1 MAVDNLYSYRDYFSL
16 FLGFFQ
22 TAFDVLDPV
31 GQADD
36 LQENRPADNGD
47 PRPWG
52 KVTKYFRFPCDFL
65 AEIFAMSEIIRTFE
79 LCSKLLS
86 LEKTQ
91 ILFGFLLAYSYLCT
105 VFRKRENMDNRQA
118 ALELGQKPVGQ
129 LLWQYALPAIVAMT
143 ASSLYNIID
152 RAMIGQIVGP
162 EAIAGLGITFPFMNL
177 SAAFGAAV
185 GVGSSTCISV
195 KLGQKDYRTAEN
207 LLGNTVTLN
216 LIIGFLFMLV
226 SLVFLDPI
234 LLFFGASDATLP
246 YAREFMTVILLGN
259 MVTHMYFGMNAVLR
273 AAGKP
278 KHAMYATL
286 FTVACNIV
294 LVVVFVWWFR
304 WGIRGAAL
312 ATVTSQTFALCW
324 QMRIFSD
331 KRELLHLKRGIYRLK
346 AQLVS
351 NIIAIGISPFLMNV
365 TSCVIVIFMNNQFVR
380 YGGDMAVGAYSIANS
395 VVMVF
400 FMFVMGMNQGMQP
413 IVGYNYGAEKYDRM
427 FRCLWLTIACATAIL
442 LVGWTL
448 SMLFP
453 HWIARIFT
461 TDATLLRLAA
471 KGIKLDMLVFFV
483 VGSQA
488 VITNFFQCIGKV
500 KVSIFLSLSRQL
512 FLLLPMAYVF
522 PMYWD
527 LDGVWYSMPA
537 SDFGSFA
544 MTIPMLI
551 WYMKRLKD

>member
-1 MAVDNLYSYRDYFSL
+1 
-16 FLGFFQ
+16 
-22 TAFDVLDPV
+22 
-31 GQADD
+31 
-36 LQENRPADNGD
+36 
-47 PRPWG
+47 
-52 KVTKYFRFPCDFL
+52 
-65 AEIFAMSEIIRTFE
+65 
-79 LCSKLLS
+79 
-86 LEKTQ
+86 
-91 ILFGFLLAYSYLCT
+91 
-105 VFRKRENMDNRQA
+105 MDNKQA
-118 ALELGQKPVGQ
+118 ALELGQKPVGA

-152 RAMIGQIVGP
+152 RAMIGQVVGP
-162 EAIAGLGITFPFMNL
+162 EAIAGLGITFPLMNL

-195 KLGQKDYRTAEN
+195 KLGQKDYKTAEH

-216 LIIGFLFMLV
+216 LIIGFLFMVVCL
-226 SLVFLDPI
+226 LLLDPI
-234 LLFFGASDATLP
+234 LRFFGASDVTLP

-259 MVTHMYFGMNAVLR
+259 LVTHMYFGMNAVLR

-278 KHAMYATL
+278 RHAMYATL
-286 FTVACNIV
+286 FTVGMNIL
-294 LVVVFVWWFR
+294 LVVAFVWWFR

-312 ATVTSQTFALCW
+312 ATITSQSMALCW
-324 QMRIFSD
+324 QMWIFSNP
-331 KRELLHLKRGIYRLK
+331 KELLHLKRGIYRLK
-346 AQLVS
+346 KDLVR
-351 NIIAIGISPFLMNV
+351 NIIAIGVSPFLMNA

-442 LVGWTL
+442 LVGWAL

-453 HWIARIFT
+453 QYIARIFS
-461 TDATLLRLAA
+461 TDPTLLALSAR
-471 KGIKLDMLVFFV
+471 GIKIDMLVFFV

-512 FLLLPMAYVF
+512 FLLLPMAYLF
-522 PMYWD
+522 PLFWD

-544 MTIPMLI
+544 MTIPMLM
-551 WYMKRLKD
+551 WYMKKIKAYG

>member
-1 MAVDNLYSYRDYFSL
+1 
-16 FLGFFQ
+16 
-22 TAFDVLDPV
+22 
-31 GQADD
+31 
-36 LQENRPADNGD
+36 
-47 PRPWG
+47 
-52 KVTKYFRFPCDFL
+52 
-65 AEIFAMSEIIRTFE
+65 
-79 LCSKLLS
+79 
-86 LEKTQ
+86 
-91 ILFGFLLAYSYLCT
+91 
-105 VFRKRENMDNRQA
+105 MDNKQA

-195 KLGQKDYRTAEN
+195 KLGQKDYQTAEH

-234 LLFFGASDATLP
+234 LLFFGASEVTLP
-246 YAREFMTVILLGN
+246 YAREFMIVILLGN

-278 KHAMYATL
+278 RHAMYATL
-286 FTVACNIV
+286 FTVGMNV
-294 LVVVFVWWFR
+294 LLVVAFVWWFR

-312 ATVTSQTFALCW
+312 ATIS
-324 QMRIFSD
+324 S
-331 KRELLHLKRGIYRLK
+331 LKRGIYKLK
-346 AQLVS
+346 GVLVR
-351 NIIAIGISPFLMNV
+351 NIISIGISPFLMNA
-365 TSCVIVIFMNNQFVR
+365 TSCIIVIFMNNQFVR

-400 FMFVMGMNQGMQP
+400 FMFVIGITQGMQP
-413 IVGYNYGAEKYDRM
+413 IVGY
-427 FRCLWLTIACATAIL
+427 TAIL
-442 LVGWTL
+442 FIGWTL

-453 HWIARIFT
+453 RQIARIFT
-461 TDATLLRLAA
+461 TDPTLIDLSARGL
-471 KGIKLDMLVFFV
+471 KLDMLVFFV
-483 VGSQA
+483 VGAQA
-488 VITNFFQCIGKV
+488 TITNFFQCIGKV

-512 FLLLPMAYVF
+512 ILLLPMAYVF
-522 PMYWD
+522 PMFWD

-544 MTIPMLI
+544 MTIPMLM
-551 WYMKRLKD
+551 WYMKKLKSFQS

>member
-1 MAVDNLYSYRDYFSL
+1 MTDN
-16 FLGFFQ
+16 
-22 TAFDVLDPV
+22 
-31 GQADD
+31 
-36 LQENRPADNGD
+36 
-47 PRPWG
+47 
-52 KVTKYFRFPCDFL
+52 K
-65 AEIFAMSEIIRTFE
+65 
-79 LCSKLLS
+79 
-86 LEKTQ
+86 
-91 ILFGFLLAYSYLCT
+91 
-105 VFRKRENMDNRQA
+105 QA

-195 KLGQKDYRTAEN
+195 KLGQRDYDTAQH

-216 LIIGFLFMLV
+216 LIIGFAFMVICL
-226 SLVFLDPI
+226 LFLDPI
-234 LLFFGASDATLP
+234 LLFFGASEMTLP
-246 YAREFMTVILLGN
+246 YAREFMVVILLGN

-294 LVVVFVWWFR
+294 LVIAFVWWFR

-312 ATVTSQTFALCW
+312 ATVTSQSLALCW
-324 QMRIFSD
+324 QMWIFSD
-331 KRELLHLKRGIYRLK
+331 KKELLHLKRGIYRLK
-346 AQLVS
+346 SQLVK
-351 NIIAIGISPFLMNV
+351 NIIAIGISPFLMQT

-427 FRCLWLTIACATAIL
+427 FRCLWITIVCATMIL
-442 LVGWTL
+442 LVGWGL
-448 SMLFP
+448 SMAFP
-453 HWIARIFT
+453 RQIARIFT
-461 TDATLLRLAA
+461 TDPTLLDLSAR
-471 KGIKLDMLVFFV
+471 GIKIDMLVFFV

-512 FLLLPMAYVF
+512 FLLLPMAYIF
-522 PMYWD
+522 PLFWD
-527 LDGVWYSMPA
+527 LDGVWYSMPT

-544 MTIPMLI
+544 MTIPMLM
-551 WYMKRLKD
+551 WYMKRLRREGVKE

>member
-1 MAVDNLYSYRDYFSL
+1 MTDN
-16 FLGFFQ
+16 
-22 TAFDVLDPV
+22 
-31 GQADD
+31 
-36 LQENRPADNGD
+36 
-47 PRPWG
+47 
-52 KVTKYFRFPCDFL
+52 KK
-65 AEIFAMSEIIRTFE
+65 
-79 LCSKLLS
+79 
-86 LEKTQ
+86 
-91 ILFGFLLAYSYLCT
+91 
-105 VFRKRENMDNRQA
+105 A

-185 GVGSSTCISV
+185 GVGSSACISV
-195 KLGQKDYRTAEN
+195 KLGQQDYKTAEN

-216 LIIGFLFMLV
+216 LIVGFLFMAV
-226 SLVFLDPI
+226 SLLFLDPI
-234 LLFFGASDATLP
+234 LRFFGASDATLP
-246 YAREFMTVILLGN
+246 YAREFMIVILLGN

-278 KHAMYATL
+278 RHAMYATL

-294 LVVVFVWWFR
+294 LVVTFVWWFR

-312 ATVTSQTFALCW
+312 ATITSQLLALCW
-324 QMRIFSD
+324 QMWIFSD
-331 KRELLHLKRGIYRLK
+331 KKELLHLKRGIYKLRK
-346 AQLVS
+346 TLVL
-351 NIIAIGISPFLMNV
+351 NIISIGISPFLMNA
-365 TSCVIVIFMNNQFVR
+365 TSCIIVIFMNNQFVH

-400 FMFVMGMNQGMQP
+400 FMFVMGMSQGMQP

-448 SMLFP
+448 SMFFP
-453 HWIARIFT
+453 RQIARIFT
-461 TDATLLRLAA
+461 TDPTLLDLSAT
-471 KGIKLDMLVFFV
+471 GIKLDMLVFFV

-488 VITNFFQCIGKV
+488 AITHFFQSIGKV
-500 KVSIFLSLSRQL
+500 KISIFLSLSRQL

-522 PMYWD
+522 PLFWD

-544 MTIPMLI
+544 MTIPILI
-551 WYMKRLKD
+551 WYMKRLKYS